1 MSTEIQT
8 RDLGLSILGTPQV
21 DYTVDGKTGYTYAE
35 VVALA
40 GLQRATAVEAAVP
53 AYTAE
58 VRARQRKAEDLG
70 TALADISATYANFD
84 DGHRNTDDEVDISGG
99 AEAYNLLAKYNVGLN
114 YFNPSATRIRY
125 DQIQKLQTEIQYALD
140 VTNNDLQQDTASLQG
155 FVSKRDNAY
164 QMANKLMQRAIKTR
178 ATGIKYV
185 G

>member
-8 RDLGLSILGTPQV
+8 RDLGFSILGTPQV

-70 TALADISATYANFD
+70 TALANISATYANF
-84 DGHRNTDDEVDISGG
+84 ESGSKTSDTQG
-99 AEAYNLLAKYNVGLN
+99 VVGGTAAYDLLAKYSVGLG
-114 YFNPSATRIRY
+114 YFESDHQTIKYEN
-125 DQIQKLQTEIQYALD
+125 IQKLQTEIQYALD

-178 ATGIKYV
+178 ATGIKYI